1 MNPTAQSETQ
11 STSKW
16 GRLAWLPI
24 LLLLAAIIVAR
35 VAGLNESYKSETLT
49 LVLSFIFYTFVSL
62 GTLFLIGRSFLA
74 SGSPGLVLLECGV
87 VL

>member
-24 LLLLAAIIVAR
+24 LLLLAAIVVAR
-35 VAGLNESYKSETLT
+35 VAGLSESWSLAGT
-49 LVLSFIFYTFVSL
+49 VGDFVSHGDANTPL
-62 GTLFLIGRSFLA
+62 NRA
-74 SGSPGLVLLECGV
+74 
-87 VL
+87 